1 MYLEYYGLKE
11 APFNLTPDPKFLF
24 FTHNHREA
32 FDLVLYGISNRKG
45 FVELTGEVGS
55 GKTTICRAILASLTP
70 GIQTSLILNP
80 FLTENQLLRSILND
94 FGLKVKGRDR
104 LSHIET
110 LNSFLLANLQSG
122 TNVALII
129 DEAQDLSPAVLEQ
142 VRLLSNLETDQ
153 HKLLQIVLCGQ
164 PELRQRLASPDL
176 RQLRQRISVRYHLLP
191 LNESETIQYIEYRLK
206 MAGWHN
212 GQLFVDSAVRRIHNY
227 ARGIP
232 RLINSVC
239 DIALLAG
246 YVASAATI
254 DVNCVNKAI
263 KQLEGLS
270 S

>member
-32 FDLVLYGISNRKG
+32 FDHVVYGIDNRKG

-55 GKTTICRAILASLTP
+55 GKTTICRAVLAGLARS
-70 GIQTSLILNP
+70 IKTSLVLNP
-80 FLTENQLLRSILND
+80 FLTETQLLRSILND
-94 FGLKVKGRDR
+94 FGLKARGRDR
-104 LSHIET
+104 LAHIET
-110 LNSFLLANLQSG
+110 LNAFLLENLQSG
-122 TNVALII
+122 NNVALII
-129 DEAQDLSPAVLEQ
+129 DEAQNLSPAVLEQ

-164 PELRQRLASPDL
+164 PELRQRLASPEL

-191 LNESETIQYIEYRLK
+191 LNESETGQYIAYRLK
-206 MAGWHN
+206 MAGWQN
-212 GQLFVDSAVRRIHNY
+212 EQLFRNDAVRRIHNY

-239 DIALLAG
+239 DIAMLAG
-246 YVASAATI
+246 YVASSAII
-254 DVNCVNKAI
+254 DAGCVNRAI
-263 KQLEGLS
+263 KQLEGQS
-270 S
+270 

>member
-11 APFNLTPDPKFLF
+11 APFNLTPDPRFLF
-24 FTHNHREA
+24 FTPNHREA
-32 FDLVLYGISNRKG
+32 FDHLVYGIDNRKG

-55 GKTTICRAILASLTP
+55 GKTTICRAVLAGLKRDVK
-70 GIQTSLILNP
+70 TSLVLNP
-80 FLTENQLLRSILND
+80 CLTESQLLRSILKD

-104 LSHIET
+104 LVNLDT
-110 LNSFLLANLQSG
+110 LNAFLLENLQLG
-122 TNVALII
+122 NNVALII

-164 PELRQRLASPDL
+164 PELRQRLAAPDL
-176 RQLRQRISVRYHLLP
+176 RQLRQRIGVRYHLLP
-191 LNESETIQYIEYRLK
+191 LNELETGQYIEHRLK
-206 MAGWHN
+206 MAGWLN
-212 GQLFVDSAVRRIHNY
+212 GRLFEPDAVRRIHDY

-246 YVASAATI
+246 YVASAAVI
-254 DVNCVNKAI
+254 DGRCVSRAI
-263 KQLEGLS
+263 RQLEGQR
-270 S
+270 

>member
-24 FTHNHREA
+24 FTPNHREA
-32 FDLVLYGISNRKG
+32 FNHLIYGIRNRKG

-55 GKTTICRAILASLTP
+55 GKTTICRAVLASLAP
-70 GIQTSLILNP
+70 GIKTSLILNP

-104 LSHIET
+104 LTNIET
-110 LNSFLLANLQSG
+110 LNSFLLENLQSG
-122 TNVALII
+122 NNVALII
-129 DEAQDLSPAVLEQ
+129 DEAQNLSPAVLEQ

-153 HKLLQIVLCGQ
+153 NKLLQIVLCGQ

-176 RQLRQRISVRYHLLP
+176 RQLRQRITVRYHLLP
-191 LNESETIQYIEYRLK
+191 LNESETIRYIEYRLK
-206 MAGWHN
+206 MAGWSE
-212 GQLFVDSAVRRIHNY
+212 GRLFLEKAVRRIHNY

-246 YVASAATI
+246 YVASSAAI
-254 DVNCVNKAI
+254 DVDCVKKAI
-263 KQLEGLS
+263 KQLEGQP
-270 S
+270 